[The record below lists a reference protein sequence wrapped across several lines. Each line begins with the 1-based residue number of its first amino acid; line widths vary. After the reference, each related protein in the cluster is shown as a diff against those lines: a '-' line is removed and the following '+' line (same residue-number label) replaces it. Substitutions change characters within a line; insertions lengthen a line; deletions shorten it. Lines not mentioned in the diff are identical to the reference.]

1 MASGSADDAL
11 SPPAISFVI
20 CGKTWK
26 LGDPIHSTGI
36 WGHGKKNGFKLS
48 ALLSPPQELK
58 ESFWV
63 EGPVRNNA

>member
-36 WGHGKKNGFKLS
+36 WGHGKKK
-48 ALLSPPQELK
+48 
-58 ESFWV
+58 WV
-63 EGPVRNNA
+63 QTFGVAFATARAEGVFLGRGSGQK